1 MNTTTSA
8 RRLRIWSLAGAC
20 LLAAAFAF
28 ASPTAAPA
36 QDKAA
41 RPNSCVDCHSDA
53 RFLVQ
58 NKKLYD
64 YYQGWKLSVHAT
76 NDVSCVDCHGGD
88 PKARD
93 KDKAHGAGSLGSAA
107 KSSPI
112 NYRNIPATCA
122 RCHKKVAA
130 KFRQSEHYKHLV
142 ANKDGEQ
149 GPSCVT
155 CHGSVNTTVL
165 TVNTVRNTCSQ
176 CHNEETRN
184 NPDIPDE
191 AEQVLNN
198 FLSINRYYRA
208 IASRSTP
215 EEARAFNNIV
225 DPMIDSL
232 NADWHTF
239 DLDKISERTHDLVEF
254 MKVRR
259 QDLQKK
265 KPANRRSK

>member
-1 MNTTTSA
+1 MTTTSA
-8 RRLRIWSLAGAC
+8 RRLWNWSLACAC
-20 LLAAAFAF
+20 LLAAGIAFA
-28 ASPTAAPA
+28 AAQPA
-36 QDKAA
+36 LAQEKAA
-41 RPNSCVDCHSDA
+41 KQTSCVACHSDA

-64 YYQGWKLSVHAT
+64 YYQGWRLSVHAI
-76 NDVSCVDCHGGD
+76 NDVSCVSCHGGD
-88 PKARD
+88 PQAKD
-93 KDKAHGAGSLGSAA
+93 KDKAHGAKGLGSSA

-112 NYRNIPATCA
+112 NYRNIPDTCA

-130 KFRQSEHYKHLV
+130 KFRESQHYKHLV

-155 CHGSVNTTVL
+155 CHGSVNTSVL

-176 CHNEETRN
+176 CHNEKTRN
-184 NPDIPDE
+184 NPDIPGE
-191 AEQVLNN
+191 AEAVLNN

-215 EEARAFNNIV
+215 EEAKSFSNIV
-225 DPMIDSL
+225 DPMIESL
-232 NADWHTF
+232 NADWHSF
-239 DLDKISERTHDLVEF
+239 DLDLIGERTHDLVEF

-259 QDLQKK
+259 QNLKQKS
-265 KPANRRSK
+265 PANRRRQ